1 MGRQAVDLYHRMPLN
16 LRTDITYIS
25 VLNACSHAGVI
36 GDAYSIFK
44 SVSRTTT
51 KMITAMVC
59 PPYFCFFFNQKEILY

>member
-25 VLNACSHAGVI
+25 VLNACSRAGVI

-44 SVSRTTT
+44 SV
-51 KMITAMVC
+51 TAMVC
-59 PPYFCFFFNQKEILY
+59 PPYFCFFFSQKEILY